1 MNFEKAKEM
10 SSCSPISEITPAPTP
25 ITTIKETIGCN
36 YKTVREIDYILSDI
50 EAQIFGVA
58 ANKLSDPGEDTLEA
72 ALIGTNKILN
82 NILGRL
88 HQFANRMG
96 VET

>member
-1 MNFEKAKEM
+1 MNFEKVKEM
-10 SSCSPISEITPAPTP
+10 SCCSPIPEITPAPTP
-25 ITTIKETIGCN
+25 ITTIKEIMGNN
-36 YKTVREIDYILSDI
+36 YKTVREIDYTLSAI
-50 EAQIFGVA
+50 EAQIFGVG
-58 ANKLSDPGEDTLEA
+58 ANKLSDPEESTLEA

-82 NILGRL
+82 NILDRL

>member
-10 SSCSPISEITPAPTP
+10 SCCSPIPEITHAPTP
-25 ITTIKETIGCN
+25 ITIKETVGNN
-36 YKTVREIDYILSDI
+36 YKAVREIDYILSDI
-50 EAQIFGVA
+50 EAQIFGA
-58 ANKLSDPGEDTLEA
+58 DTNKLSEPEEETLEA
-72 ALIGTNKILN
+72 VLIGTNKTLD
-82 NILGRL
+82 NIVGRL

>member
-10 SSCSPISEITPAPTP
+10 SCCSPISEITPNPTP
-25 ITTIKETIGCN
+25 IITIKEIVGNN
-36 YKTVREIDYILSDI
+36 YKAVREIDYILSAI
-50 EAQIFGVA
+50 EAQIVGVD
-58 ANKLSDPGEDTLEA
+58 ANKLSEPEEDTLEA
-72 ALIGTNKILN
+72 ALICTSGILSS
-82 NILGRL
+82 IMGRL